1 MQIRSSRSVVALAA
15 LLALA
20 HSPAGTA
27 ASGPASGRQPGGSAA
42 ASIGRERAV
51 ARHLGDGEEFSL
63 PLRALLAHGRLLFS
77 ANWTRQEGGGRPHSK
92 GTGGPLS
99 NPSAPLLFPRNFNRI
114 SAPDANSCAGCHNAP
129 MIGGGGDIVANVFV
143 LGQRFDFATL
153 DRVDPTP
160 TASSFDENGDAVGLQ
175 TVANSRNTLGMG
187 GSGYIEILA
196 REMSADLR
204 RQRDATQPGAC
215 RELSTK
221 GVAFGTLC
229 RRGDG
234 SWDASG
240 VEGLPAPSLAGTPP
254 SLLIRPFHQAG
265 AVVSLRQFSNNAFN
279 HHHGIQPTERFGA
292 GTDADGDGFADE
304 LTRAD
309 VTAVSVFQ
317 ATLPVPGRVI
327 PDDRAVEQAVLLGE
341 ARFASI
347 GCAHCHRPA
356 LTLMSGA
363 YTEPN
368 PFNPPGNLQPG
379 QAPEL
384 RVDLAA
390 AELPAPRLPVRPDGS
405 VVVPAYTDLKLH
417 DITSGQGDPDCEPL
431 DMQAPAG
438 SPAFFAGNCR
448 FLTRKLWGSA
458 NEPPYYHHGLYG
470 TIREAVLAH
479 AGEALAPRQA
489 FESLPAAEQD
499 ALIEFLKTLQMLP
512 PGTRHLVVNEHGRP
526 KRWPPR
532 DLGHRSP
539 GVDLDQ

>member
-204 RQRDATQPGAC
+204 RQRDAHS
-215 RELSTK
+215 LS
-221 GVAFGTLC
+221 G
-229 RRGDG
+229 
-234 SWDASG
+234 
-240 VEGLPAPSLAGTPP
+240 
-254 SLLIRPFHQAG
+254 
-265 AVVSLRQFSNNAFN
+265 
-279 HHHGIQPTERFGA
+279 
-292 GTDADGDGFADE
+292 
-304 LTRAD
+304 
-309 VTAVSVFQ
+309 
-317 ATLPVPGRVI
+317 ATLYM
-327 PDDRAVEQAVLLGE
+327 
-341 ARFASI
+341 FAS
-347 GCAHCHRPA
+347 
-356 LTLMSGA
+356 M
-363 YTEPN
+363 
-368 PFNPPGNLQPG
+368 
-379 QAPEL
+379 
-384 RVDLAA
+384 
-390 AELPAPRLPVRPDGS
+390 
-405 VVVPAYTDLKLH
+405 
-417 DITSGQGDPDCEPL
+417 
-431 DMQAPAG
+431 
-438 SPAFFAGNCR
+438 
-448 FLTRKLWGSA
+448 
-458 NEPPYYHHGLYG
+458 
-470 TIREAVLAH
+470 
-479 AGEALAPRQA
+479 
-489 FESLPAAEQD
+489 
-499 ALIEFLKTLQMLP
+499 
-512 PGTRHLVVNEHGRP
+512 
-526 KRWPPR
+526 
-532 DLGHRSP
+532 
-539 GVDLDQ
+539 